1 MAKHVA
7 RMLILSL
14 AAVHGVAP
22 TRRAAL
28 RHTAYVVAAAA
39 APANAKDLYYTK
51 QDFCEQS
58 DRESKNGIEFGC
70 EQYVQSPEKR
80 ETMRTRSLEAVT
92 RISLK
97 LDTYRVE
104 TVASGALLRGALR
117 KDPLDG
123 LRAQGRRLA
132 TLTKTSDAGLKYDD
146 AIARVDALDRALRK
160 LDIDGSVGALAS
172 AAKELDAAQGALR
185 RLVAVGGEGEVLAPI
200 NVPLPKDC
208 SPDGRGCG
216 PLDVIGL
223 DLSRPDL
230 EARKASGS

>member
-7 RMLILSL
+7 RMLLLSL
-14 AAVHGVAP
+14 AAVHGIAP

-104 TVASGALLRGALR
+104 TVASGAL
-117 KDPLDG
+117 P
-123 LRAQGRRLA
+123 
-132 TLTKTSDAGLKYDD
+132 
-146 AIARVDALDRALRK
+146 
-160 LDIDGSVGALAS
+160 
-172 AAKELDAAQGALR
+172 
-185 RLVAVGGEGEVLAPI
+185 GG
-200 NVPLPKDC
+200 
-208 SPDGRGCG
+208 G
-216 PLDVIGL
+216 P
-223 DLSRPDL
+223 
-230 EARKASGS
+230 

>member
-1 MAKHVA
+1 MAHHIAWMLLLSVA
-7 RMLILSL
+7 
-14 AAVHGVAP
+14 AAVAP
-22 TRRAAL
+22 QTRRTAL
-28 RHTAYVVAAAA
+28 RHTAYAVAATA
-39 APANAKDLYYTK
+39 APASAKDLYYTK
-51 QDFCEQS
+51 QDFCEKS
-58 DRESKNGIEFGC
+58 DQESRNGIEFGC

-80 ETMRTRSLEAVT
+80 ARMRTRSLVAVQ
-92 RISLK
+92 RASDK
-97 LDTYRVE
+97 LDTYRVDNA
-104 TVASGALLRGALR
+104 ASGALIRGALR

-160 LDIDGSVGALAS
+160 LDIDGSAGALAS

-200 NVPLPKDC
+200 NVPLPKGC